1 MALIWLYLL
10 GFAEFASGH
19 YTEVEIT
26 LTVVIAVCSIF
37 GILKY
42 VQTGRIHNHRG
53 RILLVSIGAGI
64 QTAFMAASFR
74 FFD

>member
-1 MALIWLYLL
+1 MAMICLYLL
-10 GFAEFASGH
+10 GFAEFALEH
-19 YTEVEIT
+19 YTKVEIT

-37 GILKY
+37 GILKCA
-42 VQTGRIHNHRG
+42 QTGRIRIHCR

-64 QTAFMAASFR
+64 QAAFVAASFW